1 MEDGSKVW
9 EGQEYIL
16 KGEMSVFLMCCQ
28 QAQRFGGKK
37 DGRAV
42 DAVDAVEA
50 VEAVDFRQGEDKV
63 HLFGT

>member
-42 DAVDAVEA
+42 DAVEA
-50 VEAVDFRQGEDKV
+50 VEAVDFRQGEEDKV